1 MLKPFTTLLFNLFIF
16 ASLFAQNDLMNLLE
30 NETKQIEAE
39 ATNYTTAT
47 FKTTRIIN
55 TQSVET
61 VHKGI
66 FQFIIMHRFG
76 RLNSGIRELFG
87 LDNANIRFGLE
98 YGVNDW
104 LTLGFGRS
112 RNEKLYDGFVKA
124 RLLRQSSGKKK
135 FPFTLVVFSS
145 IGINTLKAIP
155 ERKSEM
161 DFVKRTNYAHQILI
175 ARKFKDLF
183 SIQIMPTW
191 IHRNLVP
198 MKEDDNDVF
207 SLGAGTAVKIT
218 KSMRLTAEYHYVI
231 SDNTA
236 DKFFNPLSL
245 GIDLETGGHVFQ
257 IMFTN
262 SIDMVDNL
270 IIPKTTGKWGDGD
283 INFGFNVNRVFTM
296 IDYEKMQKKKLKRKE
311 QKSTE

>member
-1 MLKPFTTLLFNLFIF
+1 MFKPFYFFIIFICSCYTL
-16 ASLFAQNDLMNLLE
+16 SAQNDLMNLL
-30 NETKQIEAE
+30 NQEAE
-39 ATNYTTAT
+39 QEAASVTNYTTAT

-55 TQSVET
+55 SQSVET

-76 RLNSGIRELFG
+76 RLNSGIRELYG

-98 YGVNDW
+98 YGVTDW

-112 RNEKLYDGFVKA
+112 KNEKLYDGFIKA
-124 RLLRQSSGKKK
+124 RLLRQSSGKRN
-135 FPFTLVVFSS
+135 FPFTLTVFSS

-155 ERKSEM
+155 ERKSEL
-161 DFVKRTNYAHQILI
+161 DFVKRSNYAHQILI

-191 IHRNLVP
+191 VHRNLVP
-198 MKEDDNDVF
+198 LKEDDNDVF
-207 SLGAGTAVKIT
+207 SMGAGAAIKLTGST
-218 KSMRLTAEYHYVI
+218 RLTAEYHYVI
-231 SDNTA
+231 TDNTA
-236 DKFFNPLSL
+236 DKFLNPLSI

-283 INFGFNVNRVFTM
+283 VHFGFNVNRVFTM
-296 IDYEKMQKKKLKRKE
+296 IDYEKMQKRKLKKKE
-311 QKSTE
+311 KKSSN